1 MTKHLINGKPYE
13 KEKPL
18 DDKKIIIQDWILEKE
33 YLPTG
38 VWNHNKGNLGGYIS
52 DFKAAQKSYRV
63 IGTQKQIRQWSDKQT
78 FILDEVYT
86 YEPSDEKKYYDD
98 LKFYTELYKDNENE
112 LLILR
117 TN

>member
-18 DDKKIIIQDWILEKE
+18 DDKKIIIQDWILQKE
-33 YLPTG
+33 YLPAG
-38 VWNHNKGNLGGYIS
+38 VWNHNKNYTGGYIL
-52 DFKAAQKSYRV
+52 DYKWGQKSYRLV
-63 IGTQKQIRQWSDKQT
+63 GTQKQIREWSEKQT
-78 FILDEVYT
+78 FKLDEVYT

-98 LKFYTELYKDNENE
+98 LKFYTELYKENENE
-112 LLILR
+112 LLILK